1 MSHEATT
8 DNPYTRGIAEFV
20 SGLKYDAIPAEVRH
34 RIKLLMLDALG
45 CALYGAD
52 LEWCHILQDALSRLD
67 TTRECGVW
75 GTKKKLSAPHA
86 ALAHY
91 DHGRCLFQSG
101 RIDEAVKAFERSL
114 ELQPDY
120 FYANFALGLIRRESG
135 DRQSAARHLRRAVEA
150 GTEVPR
156 ELVRQAEEALKGLD

>member
-1 MSHEATT
+1 MRALELNPGDFTPLSFLVDLYLAQGQVEEACSL
-8 DNPYTRGIAEFV
+8 A
-20 SGLKYDAIPAEVRH
+20 SQ
-34 RIKLLMLDALG
+34 LL
-45 CALYGAD
+45 
-52 LEWCHILQDALSRLD
+52 ER
-67 TTRECGVW
+67 
-75 GTKKKLSAPHA
+75 APHA